1 MGNDEA
7 MLFTGVV
14 ILGFI
19 VIIFYLIGKNNDR

>member
-14 ILGFI
+14 ILGCI
-19 VIIFYLIGKNNDR
+19 VIIFYLIGQNNDK